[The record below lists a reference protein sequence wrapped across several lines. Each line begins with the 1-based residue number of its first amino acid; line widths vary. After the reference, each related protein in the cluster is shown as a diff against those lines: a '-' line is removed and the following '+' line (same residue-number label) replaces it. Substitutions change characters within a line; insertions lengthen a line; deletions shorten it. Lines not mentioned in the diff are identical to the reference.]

1 MAPPMRRFPA
11 ACVLLLLLAAPLA
24 EAAITLPVPWKD
36 GMQLRYRSSSSTE
49 KVKGKL
55 NTRVQT
61 QDETLLEV
69 VGAGEGG
76 FVQRWRSL
84 KPEVAVTGD
93 GSQVAAE
100 RRMTQALLKRFESL
114 PLEARIDAAGNY
126 QGLQNWQA
134 LGAAM
139 REVMLPV
146 MLDQASRRKELAGV
160 EPELIRSRMVP
171 ALEKMTSQ
179 AAVDAA
185 LGRQVA
191 LFNYFVAP
199 SLTRGKVETYEDSM
213 PSPWSADV
221 IPTRGRVEVLAV
233 DDKADTVTIRWQ
245 QGIDPGKGAA
255 VAWRMVEAIT
265 GVKQSQMEA
274 TRGMPKGMQLRDEA
288 TVVLSRSSGLPL
300 RVDHLRQVALGDA
313 SNTSRWTFEKLPDRA
328 AR

>member
-1 MAPPMRRFPA
+1 MRRFAP
-11 ACVLLLLLAAPLA
+11 ACVLLLLLAAPIA
-24 EAAITLPVPWKD
+24 EATITLPVPWKE
-36 GMQLRYRSSSSTE
+36 GMQLRYRSSSTQE

-55 NTRVQT
+55 HTRVQT
-61 QDETLLEV
+61 QDETAIDILA
-69 VGAGEGG
+69 GADG
-76 FVQRWRSL
+76 FVQRWRSI

-93 GSQVAAE
+93 GDQVAAE
-100 RRMTQALLKRFESL
+100 RRMTQALLKRFAGL
-114 PLEARIDAAGNY
+114 AMEAKIDAAGNY
-126 QGLQNWQA
+126 QGLGNWQE

-146 MLDQASRRKELAGV
+146 MLEQASKRKELAGV

-191 LFNYFVAP
+191 IFNYFVAP
-199 SLTRGKVETYEDSM
+199 SLARGKVETYEDSM

-233 DDKADTVTIRWQ
+233 DERADTVTIRWQ
-245 QGIDPGKGAA
+245 QSIDPVKGAA

-265 GVKQSQMEA
+265 GVKQAQMEA
-274 TRGMPKGMQLRDEA
+274 TRGMPKGMELRDEA

-300 RVDHLRQVALGDA
+300 RLEHRRHVALGNA
-313 SNTSRWTFEKLPDRA
+313 SNSNHWTFEKLPDRA
-328 AR
+328 AK